1 MSVPASELHACPPLR
16 PFPSSSVTSLIWVM
30 REEEAASTPVAIGGL
45 SANGGGHT
53 WGELQV
59 TCAGRTLLPL
69 RRGCPVGGEGWK
81 ATQGAQVGDQSSS
94 GAPEELLSSRACSQE
109 MF

>member
-1 MSVPASELHACPPLR
+1 MSELHPYPSVR
-16 PFPSSSVTSLIWVM
+16 PFPSSSVTSLIWVK
-30 REEEAASTPVAIGGL
+30 RGEEAAASTWISVAIGGH

-59 TCAGRTLLPL
+59 TCPGRMLLPL
-69 RRGCPVGGEGWK
+69 RGGCPVGGEGWEEIEW
-81 ATQGAQVGDQSSS
+81 AQVGDQSSS
-94 GAPEELLSSRACSQE
+94 GAPEEVLSSRACSQE